1 MKKEWIK
8 TSEELPYHLGDVWI
22 AGEMKYLR
30 KPEYGIKEDEIE
42 YFVGIGW
49 LTDENE
55 YRMNRSCHPDIPDDV
70 DRWHTLN
77 DWYEGQEYFKITHW
91 MEIDEPEHPIS
102 INN

>member
-55 YRMNRSCHPDIPDDV
+55 Y
-70 DRWHTLN
+70 
-77 DWYEGQEYFKITHW
+77 
-91 MEIDEPEHPIS
+91 
-102 INN
+102 